1 MTLVSLCV
9 VIAACSDSSLGF
21 KPSNPDTN
29 PPQPSISESTP
40 STSPSTPNL
49 GKNESSSVSD
59 NFAGFNSPTLSSLK
73 LKSYENDDL
82 GISLKYPSDW
92 TIKKLKEGVQFVNQK
107 DANYVELRDHG
118 TATKDL
124 KKSVYDHISS
134 RNDSRTDFKIQ
145 NISETKIAGVPSYE
159 VIYTFSGSG
168 DEQIE
173 KVLRYYYIVNNKEY
187 TIAYISNIDS
197 YQSYL
202 PTAKAIINS
211 IDFK

>member
-1 MTLVSLCV
+1 VTLVSLCV
-9 VIAACSDSSLGF
+9 VIAACSHSSLGF

-40 STSPSTPNL
+40 STSLSTPNL
-49 GKNESSSVSD
+49 
-59 NFAGFNSPTLSSLK
+59 SLK

-107 DANYVELRDHG
+107 DANYVELRDQG

-124 KKSVYDHISS
+124 KESVYDHISS
-134 RNDSRTDFKIQ
+134 RNNSRTDFKIQ
-145 NISETKIAGVPSYE
+145 NISETKIADVPSYE

-168 DEQIE
+168 DQQIE

-197 YQSYL
+197 YQTYL

-211 IDFK
+211 IGFK

>member
-40 STSPSTPNL
+40 STSPATPNL

-59 NFAGFNSPTLSSLK
+59 NFAGFNSTTLSSLK

-92 TIKKLKEGVQFVNQK
+92 TIKKLKKGVQFVNQK

-118 TATKDL
+118 MATKDL

-187 TIAYISNIDS
+187 TIAYISNIDR

>member
-1 MTLVSLCV
+1 VTLVSLCV

-29 PPQPSISESTP
+29 SPQPSISDSTP

-49 GKNESSSVSD
+49 
-59 NFAGFNSPTLSSLK
+59 SLK
-73 LKSYENDDL
+73 LKLYENDDL

-124 KKSVYDHISS
+124 KKYVSDDISS
-134 RNDSRTDFKIQ
+134 RNKSRTDFKIQ

-168 DEQIE
+168 DQQIE

-202 PTAKAIINS
+202 PAAKAIINS

>member
-1 MTLVSLCV
+1 VTLVSLCI

-29 PPQPSISESTP
+29 PSTP
-40 STSPSTPNL
+40 STSPSTPNFS
-49 GKNESSSVSD
+49 KNESASVSD

-73 LKSYENDDL
+73 LKSYKNADL

-92 TIKKLKEGVQFVNQK
+92 TIKKLKEGVQFVKQK

-118 TATKDL
+118 TATKEL
-124 KKSVYDHISS
+124 KESVYDHISS
-134 RNDSRTDFKIQ
+134 RNDSRTDFRIQ

-168 DEQIE
+168 DQQIE
-173 KVLRYYYIVNNKEY
+173 KVLRYWFIVNNKVY

-202 PTAKAIINS
+202 STTKAIINS

>member
-1 MTLVSLCV
+1 MWVALFLSLILPKIVIRICLVTLVSLCV

-49 GKNESSSVSD
+49 
-59 NFAGFNSPTLSSLK
+59 SLK

-124 KKSVYDHISS
+124 KESVYDHISS
-134 RNDSRTDFKIQ
+134 RNNSRNDFKIQ
-145 NISETKIAGVPSYE
+145 NISETKIAEVTSYE

-168 DEQIE
+168 DQQIE

>member
-29 PPQPSISESTP
+29 SQQPSISDSTP

-49 GKNESSSVSD
+49 
-59 NFAGFNSPTLSSLK
+59 SLK

-124 KKSVYDHISS
+124 KESVYDHISS

-159 VIYTFSGSG
+159 VIYTFSGGG
-168 DEQIE
+168 DQQIE

-202 PTAKAIINS
+202 PAAKSIINS